1 VKLPPEVHNMIKF
14 QGREVARGEVQIEVK
29 YSKPILAGVAQT
41 LNVWQDYMK
50 VNDQDLAELAE
61 ELIDDSP
68 YDGSEYRI
76 KGTQQ

>member
-1 VKLPPEVHNMIKF
+1 MIKF
-14 QGREVARGEVQIEVK
+14 QGREVARGEVRLEVK
-29 YSKPILAGVAQT
+29 YLKPIIAGVAQT

-61 ELIDDSP
+61 ELIDGSP
-68 YDGSEYRI
+68 FDGSEYRV